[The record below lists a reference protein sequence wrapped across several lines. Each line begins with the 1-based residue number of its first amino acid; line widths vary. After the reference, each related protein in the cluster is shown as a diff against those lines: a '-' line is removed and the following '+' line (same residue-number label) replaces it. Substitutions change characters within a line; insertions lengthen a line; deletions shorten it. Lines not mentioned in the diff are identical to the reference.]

1 MRNFTA
7 FFFVFVFASGQNIDT
22 GNRRKVRPAISCA
35 APAMTHRWMVSANT
49 NTCSGGT
56 ACTNGAGID
65 TVTDLGSAPSS
76 AAEQPTSANRPVF
89 AAALLNGKAVATFTG
104 ASQNFI
110 LHNNISD
117 GLMTVYA
124 VLRPTSGTFF
134 GGGNTGTIGSVQYF
148 FNGTNE
154 QFNNMNK
161 AVIVTGTSTLSTG
174 SFQTIALTY
183 DFTSGAAQLF
193 RCSGGTCTNDGTGS
207 YTGGFG
213 NPITRIGGESVPGYF
228 TGQLAEVGY
237 TNVISTAGIAAYS
250 QCQYGI

>member
-7 FFFVFVFASGQNIDT
+7 FLFLFVFASGQNIDT

-49 NTCSGGT
+49 NTCSGGS

-65 TVTDLGSAPSS
+65 TVTDLGSAPAS

-89 AAALLNGKAVATFTG
+89 AAALLNGKAVATFSG

-124 VLRPTSGTFF
+124 ILRPTSGTFF

-183 DFTSGAAQLF
+183 DSQTAQRSCSGAPVAPA
-193 RCSGGTCTNDGTGS
+193 RTMEREVTPEVSETPSRGS
-207 YTGGFG
+207 AASRSPAISPGSS
-213 NPITRIGGESVPGYF
+213 PKSATR
-228 TGQLAEVGY
+228 T
-237 TNVISTAGIAAYS
+237 
-250 QCQYGI
+250 